1 MTTFDKESP
10 GYANRTAKK
19 RGTDK
24 VTASLQ
30 ATPSKK
36 AAIIKTIMNS
46 PRTRTILGFFKV
58 FLLITGFFSLVS
70 TGVQLSAKKE
80 TDMLEEYKTLT
91 LSNHNRRKQCI
102 PV

>member
-46 PRTRTILGFFKV
+46 PRTRTSIFIYDYRL
-58 FLLITGFFSLVS
+58 FLPVS